1 MKWFV
6 LIIKAKYK
14 LSVYDTIIT
23 VMFQW
28 FWLLLRWQEGRKEA
42 WFRLLLVSRKKNVGI
57 FFFITSTYIYEKIF
71 AGLKSLNLTSN
82 QLYLKKLPEETNDK
96 HQKKT
101 KHSFLSTINIYD
113 NLTYINFPFMMQLSR
128 LCFSDSGYYY
138 DDKKDAKKLDSGY
151 Y

>member
-1 MKWFV
+1 M
-6 LIIKAKYK
+6 
-14 LSVYDTIIT
+14 SV
-23 VMFQW
+23 F
-28 FWLLLRWQEGRKEA
+28 
-42 WFRLLLVSRKKNVGI
+42 

-82 QLYLKKLPEETNDK
+82 QLYLKRLPEETNDK
-96 HQKKT
+96 HQKET

-138 DDKKDAKKLDSGY
+138 DDKKDTKKLDSGY